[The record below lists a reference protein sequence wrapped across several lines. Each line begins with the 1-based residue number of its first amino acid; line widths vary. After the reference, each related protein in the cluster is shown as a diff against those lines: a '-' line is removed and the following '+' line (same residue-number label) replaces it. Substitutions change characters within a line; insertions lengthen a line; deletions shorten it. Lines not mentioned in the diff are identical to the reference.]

1 MARSLDPLLDDDPW
15 FDYDDPL
22 CVAVPSGCGVYLVER
37 YGRYGRIVDVVGKCG
52 DMADLADG

>member
-1 MARSLDPLLDDDPW
+1 MVARSLDPLWDDDLW
-15 FDYDDPL
+15 FDYNPL

-52 DMADLADG
+52 DVADLADG

>member
-15 FDYDDPL
+15 FDYDPL
-22 CVAVPSGCGVYLVER
+22 CVAVLSGCGIYLVER

-52 DMADLADG
+52 DVADLADG